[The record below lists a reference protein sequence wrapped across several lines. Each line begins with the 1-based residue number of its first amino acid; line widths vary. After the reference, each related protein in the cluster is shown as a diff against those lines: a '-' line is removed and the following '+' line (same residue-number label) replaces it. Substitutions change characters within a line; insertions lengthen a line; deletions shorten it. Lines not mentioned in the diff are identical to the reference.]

1 MNTLTLLYHITPR
14 GAREWGRRKGVS
26 RIKTKA
32 DYILEELRLIPKTI
46 KQLKLDI
53 ENTRSSLLTSPQWS
67 DMKVSGGVRR
77 TQTDKNV
84 SIIDASDYGLAEI
97 DRLVKRREEI
107 IGVIMQIPD
116 SAQRHVLLTTYL
128 NCQTFDEAIDKLE
141 LNRNKYYTIKAKAV
155 KNLNI
160 ILNQYEIVRE

>member
-1 MNTLTLLYHITPR
+1 M
-14 GAREWGRRKGVS
+14 S

-32 DYILEELRLIPKTI
+32 DYILEELRLIPKTV

-67 DMKVSGGVRR
+67 DMKMSGGVRR

-116 SAQRHVLLTTYL
+116 SVQRHVLLTTYL

-155 KNLNI
+155 RSLNV
-160 ILNQYEIVRE
+160 ILNQY

>member
-1 MNTLTLLYHITPR
+1 
-14 GAREWGRRKGVS
+14 VS

-107 IGVIMQIPD
+107 IGIIMQIPD

-141 LNRNKYYTIKAKAV
+141 LNRNKYYTIKQKAI
-155 KNLNI
+155 KSLNV
-160 ILNQYEIVRE
+160 ILERTEIV

>member
-1 MNTLTLLYHITPR
+1 MSKT
-14 GAREWGRRKGVS
+14 
-26 RIKTKA
+26 KTKA
-32 DYILEELRLIPKTI
+32 EYLLEELRLIPKMI

-67 DMKVSGGVRR
+67 DMKVNGGVRR

-97 DRLVKRREEI
+97 DRLTKRREEI

-116 SAQRHVLLTTYL
+116 SAQRYVLLTTYL

-155 KNLNI
+155 KSLNI
-160 ILNQYEIVRE
+160 ILDQYEIVRE

>member
-1 MNTLTLLYHITPR
+1 M
-14 GAREWGRRKGVS
+14 S

-155 KNLNI
+155 RSLNV
-160 ILNQYEIVRE
+160 ILNQY

>member
-1 MNTLTLLYHITPR
+1 M
-14 GAREWGRRKGVS
+14 S

-32 DYILEELRLIPKTI
+32 DYMLEELRLIPKTI

-107 IGVIMQIPD
+107 IGIIMQIPD

-141 LNRNKYYTIKAKAV
+141 LNRNKYYTIKQKAI
-155 KNLNI
+155 KSLNV
-160 ILNQYEIVRE
+160 ILERTEIVQSNTHKYNLPC

>member
-1 MNTLTLLYHITPR
+1 M
-14 GAREWGRRKGVS
+14 S

-53 ENTRSSLLTSPQWS
+53 ENTRSSLLTSPKWS

-155 KNLNI
+155 RNLNV
-160 ILNQYEIVRE
+160 ILNQY

>member
-1 MNTLTLLYHITPR
+1 M
-14 GAREWGRRKGVS
+14 S

-46 KQLKLDI
+46 EQLKLDI

-107 IGVIMQIPD
+107 IGIIMQIPD

-141 LNRNKYYTIKAKAV
+141 LNRNKYYTIKQKAI
-155 KNLNI
+155 KSLNL
-160 ILNQYEIVRE
+160 ILERTEIVQSNTHKYNLPC

>member
-1 MNTLTLLYHITPR
+1 M
-14 GAREWGRRKGVS
+14 S

-53 ENTRSSLLTSPQWS
+53 ENTKSSLLTSPQWS
-67 DMKVSGGVRR
+67 DMKMSGGVRR

-155 KNLNI
+155 RSLNV
-160 ILNQYEIVRE
+160 ILNQY

>member
-1 MNTLTLLYHITPR
+1 M
-14 GAREWGRRKGVS
+14 S

-53 ENTRSSLLTSPQWS
+53 ENTRSSLLTSPKWS

-155 KNLNI
+155 RSLNV
-160 ILNQYEIVRE
+160 ILNQY

>member
-1 MNTLTLLYHITPR
+1 M
-14 GAREWGRRKGVS
+14 S

-32 DYILEELRLIPKTI
+32 DYILEELRLIPKTV

-155 KNLNI
+155 KSLNV
-160 ILNQYEIVRE
+160 ILNQY

>member
-1 MNTLTLLYHITPR
+1 M
-14 GAREWGRRKGVS
+14 S

-155 KNLNI
+155 KSLNV
-160 ILNQYEIVRE
+160 ILNQY

>member
-1 MNTLTLLYHITPR
+1 M
-14 GAREWGRRKGVS
+14 S

-53 ENTRSSLLTSPQWS
+53 ENTRSSLFASPQWS

-155 KNLNI
+155 KSLNV
-160 ILNQYEIVRE
+160 ILNQY